1 LDMENRKREA
11 ETVELAME
19 LAPDTET
26 ETSNQRD
33 FKGVFGKI
41 LVGYAAL
48 VAVFHIYFLIGTPME
63 QLTFRSYHLLLLGI
77 LGFAFFP
84 GWQKAKSKIHWSD
97 YLGMAMLTGITL
109 YMIYHLNRI
118 QFIFGTNRPTDLDT
132 LVALA
137 GIVIVLELARRTSG
151 NSLPIL
157 CLIFIAYPF
166 VGPYLP
172 GIFNTPVYTP
182 TRVFT
187 YLFSGSGVFGVP
199 IGISAKYIILFIIFS
214 SFLTVSGVGTYFVKF
229 AFALSGSVRGGP
241 AKVAVFSSALMGMIN
256 GTSAGNVVAT
266 GSLSI
271 PLMKRVGYSPTFAA
285 AIEAVA
291 STGGQIMP
299 PVMGAGVFIMAD
311 VIGMRYERIMLAAII
326 PALLYFSSCYM
337 MVDYEA
343 IKKNLRGVP
352 RHLLPSI
359 VQTLKHAYLFI
370 PVIVLISS
378 MIAGHSIIKAGYWGI
393 LSSFLVSWLKPVFYL
408 LSKNSGKEPENTAT
422 AVKTERHGALDI
434 LVNGA
439 HGSMGLSQVVEAL
452 EKGARN
458 SVQLMSVCAAA
469 GIIMGVIMMTGV
481 GSRFANVLLGIA
493 DTNVLLA
500 LIFTMFICMLL
511 GMGMPTTAAYAVA
524 ASVMGPG
531 LIQVTMNNPAFAH
544 VPADLIRLLPH
555 MFIFYFACLSAIT
568 PPVALAAYAGAGIS
582 GSDPMKAS
590 FMSFRLGIASYII
603 PYMFFFS
610 PEILGIGSPLM
621 VALRTIAA
629 IIGIISLASA
639 VQGYFRKNLNMLQRL
654 IMLIASIS
662 LISPSEFANLLGIA
676 LIVFIYFSHDLPFLK
691 SASVQSG
698 SQK

>member
-1 LDMENRKREA
+1 MDMEKSKREA
-11 ETVELAME
+11 ETIELAME
-19 LAPDTET
+19 LEPDTEA

-33 FKGVFGKI
+33 IKGVLGKI
-41 LVGYAAL
+41 LIGYAAL
-48 VAVFHIYFLIGTPME
+48 VAVFHLYFLVGTPME

-84 GWQKAKSKIHWSD
+84 GWQKAKGKIHWSD
-97 YLGMAMLTGITL
+97 YLGMAMLTGVTL
-109 YMIYHLNRI
+109 YIIYHLDRI

-132 LVALA
+132 LVAIA
-137 GIVIVLELARRTSG
+137 GIIIVLELARRTSG
-151 NSLPIL
+151 NSLPLL

-166 VGPYLP
+166 VGTYLP
-172 GIFNTPVYTP
+172 GIFNTPAYTP

-199 IGISAKYIILFIIFS
+199 IGISAKYIIIFIIFS
-214 SFLTVSGVGTYFVKF
+214 SFLTVSGVGTYFVKL

-241 AKVAVFSSALMGMIN
+241 AKVAIFSSALMGMIN

-285 AIEAVA
+285 ATEAVA

-299 PVMGAGVFIMAD
+299 PIMGAGAFMMAD
-311 VIGMRYERIMLAAII
+311 VIGVRYERIMLAAII
-326 PALLYFSSCYM
+326 PAVLYFFACYM

-370 PVIVLISS
+370 PVVVLIYFL
-378 MIAGHSIIKAGYWGI
+378 IAGHSIIKAGYWGI
-393 LSSFLVSWLKPVFYL
+393 ISSFLVSWLKPVFYL
-408 LSKNSGKEPENTAT
+408 LSKNSNKEPKNAAI
-422 AVKTERHGALDI
+422 AVKAERHGVWDI
-434 LVNGA
+434 LLNGA
-439 HGSMGLSQVVEAL
+439 YGSMGLSQVVEAL

-469 GIIMGVIMMTGV
+469 GIIMGVIVMTGV
-481 GSRFANVLLGIA
+481 GSRFANVLLRIA

-500 LIFTMFICMLL
+500 LIFTMFICILL

-531 LIQVTMNNPAFAH
+531 LIQVTMNDPAFAH
-544 VPADLIRLLPH
+544 VPADLIKLLSH
-555 MFIFYFACLSAIT
+555 MFIFYFACVSAIT

-590 FMSFRLGIASYII
+590 FMSFRIGIASYII
-603 PYMFFFS
+603 PYLFFFA

-621 VALRTIAA
+621 IALRTIVSL
-629 IIGIISLASA
+629 IGIIALAST
-639 VQGYFRKNLNMLQRL
+639 VQGYFRKHLNILQRL

-662 LISPSEFANLLGIA
+662 LVSPSEFANLFGLA
-676 LIVFIYFSHDLPFLK
+676 LMVFIYFSHDLPFFK
-691 SASVQSG
+691 NDSVQVRV
-698 SQK
+698 